1 MINGT
6 HSLNRISPIAHQH
19 SHSALHL
26 GQGPPGPPGPA
37 GPAGPPGPPG
47 NDGVPGSPGP
57 QGPPGV
63 PGQKGESGPIGFRGQ
78 PGSPGPTGATGERGL
93 QGPTG
98 SPGRDGNPG
107 PVGPPGARGPPGLPG
122 GSRSGRVVYTR
133 WGKSSCPRSAT
144 LLYSGKV
151 GGSLAGRG
159 GAANFLC
166 MPSSPEYTLES
177 RGGEQ
182 GHNYVYGTEY
192 QRPVIGRSNRNIPC
206 AVCQVKE
213 QESML
218 MIPARVT
225 CPGEW
230 QRQYYGYL
238 MSGNDNQQRTTY
250 ECFDK
255 DLESIP
261 GSGRNEQGAT
271 VYHVEAN
278 CSGMDCPPYDS
289 HKELNCVVCTA

>member
-1 MINGT
+1 M
-6 HSLNRISPIAHQH
+6 
-19 SHSALHL
+19 
-26 GQGPPGPPGPA
+26 
-37 GPAGPPGPPG
+37 
-47 NDGVPGSPGP
+47 
-57 QGPPGV
+57 
-63 PGQKGESGPIGFRGQ
+63 
-78 PGSPGPTGATGERGL
+78 
-93 QGPTG
+93 
-98 SPGRDGNPG
+98 
-107 PVGPPGARGPPGLPG
+107 
-122 GSRSGRVVYTR
+122 YTR
-133 WGKSSCPRSAT
+133 WGKSSCPENAT

-166 MPSSPEYTLES
+166 MPSNPEYALQS
-177 RGGEQ
+177 RPGEQ

-192 QRPVIGRSNRNIPC
+192 QRPIVGRSNRNIPC

-213 QESML
+213 QQSVL

-225 CPGEW
+225 CPEEW

-238 MSGNDNQQRTTY
+238 MSGNDNQERTTY

-261 GSGRNEQGAT
+261 GSGRNMQGAT

-289 HKELNCVVCTA
+289 RKELNCVVCTA